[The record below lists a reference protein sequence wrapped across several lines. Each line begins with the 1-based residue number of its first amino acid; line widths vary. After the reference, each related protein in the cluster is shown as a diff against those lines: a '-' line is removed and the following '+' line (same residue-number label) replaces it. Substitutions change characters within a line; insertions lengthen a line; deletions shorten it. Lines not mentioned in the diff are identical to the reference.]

1 MYGLAGVPALWR
13 SWLGGDFAIFEG
25 AFLEKR
31 ANPATSY
38 PCAQECGCEHDLVER
53 ADGNYVA
60 VCTCDPWNC
69 DDFVV
74 TRDEAAL
81 LELNWPRLG
90 RAICKAFECDF
101 RETDLHLPLTRQI
114 GSKFAN
120 AVPVVLTI
128 ENDRDEF
135 RQVVAGVV
143 AQLGRPF
150 VLLGPTSRFLDVSSL
165 GLLHGARAEFFDL
178 ASHVML
184 LPGGALQARKSGGEL
199 FSRFLPTPE
208 ETMGEGEATRVFA
221 LMKMLDSGPQKA
233 PLESVF
239 RLLVLEGRSQA
250 YAARACKCSK
260 GLLSLRTT
268 QIEKRMKKS
277 IAELQGLAS
286 RLGEISRS
294 PRNLGATGWT
304 LAVQVRLFVQINGVD
319 NQRLTRKTRKNIKM
333 GQ

>member
-1 MYGLAGVPALWR
+1 MSNVWPCLDNIYGLCGVPALWR
-13 SWLGGDFAIFEG
+13 SWLCGEFATFERT
-25 AFLEKR
+25 FLERR
-31 ANPATSY
+31 AEPASSY
-38 PCAQECGCEHDLVER
+38 PCPRECGCAHDLVER
-53 ADGNYVA
+53 ADGSFLA

-69 DDFVV
+69 DDFAVL
-74 TRDEAAL
+74 RDEVAL

-90 RAICKAFECDF
+90 RAICSAFECDY

-120 AVPVVLTI
+120 AAPVVLTI
-128 ENDRDEF
+128 QNGRDEF
-135 RQVVAGVV
+135 RQAVAGVV

-150 VLLGPTSRFLDVSSL
+150 ILLGPTSQFLDANSL

-178 ASHVML
+178 ASHVTL
-184 LPGGALQARKSGGEL
+184 LPGGVLQARKSGGEL

-208 ETMGEGEATRVFA
+208 EKMGEGEATRVFA

-260 GLLSLRTT
+260 GLLSLRATE
-268 QIEKRMKKS
+268 IEKRMKRT
-277 IAELQGLAS
+277 IPELQGLAS
-286 RLGEISRS
+286 RLGEMAATVKDPRSRS
-294 PRNLGATGWT
+294 GYRQ
-304 LAVQVRLFVQINGVD
+304 AVAD
-319 NQRLTRKTRKNIKM
+319 ESDEEDKADE
-333 GQ
+333 